1 MDALIGPTLDVIKFI
16 GRNASKYLKYQ
27 KKFTEYVDDFN
38 QARADLRA
46 KEADFQQQLEDEHH
60 FGKTPKQEIKR
71 WFEKV
76 EQKLGHAQD
85 VEDKISKGKY
95 LFRSCLG
102 KLVDG
107 ATQAMKEV
115 SAEGNFSG
123 GLVVNDPSTIAV
135 NLTTPEVVGATN
147 VREEIYQYLMGD
159 AVGLIGVW
167 GMGGIGK
174 TTIMKDVHNRLL
186 RESKFRKLI
195 WVTVSQDFDIRR
207 LQSNIASQL
216 KRNLS
221 DDEDTIVRAGKLSEM
236 LRGQMRYVLI
246 LDDVWRSFSLED
258 VGILEPTTNNRCKLV
273 LTTRSERVV
282 ESMGFKKVK
291 VPCFSMDEAMNLF
304 SSKVGQ
310 DMLPNPTLE
319 SLMEL
324 AVRECGGLPLAI
336 VTLAGCMRG
345 KSDPCMWEDAIEE
358 LRGNIRNINDMED
371 KVYGCLK
378 FSYDRQQRIDQDCL
392 LYCALYP
399 EDDEIDKDEIIEKW
413 MEEGLIDGLGSRK
426 AMEGSGHSI
435 LQKLEENCLLERV
448 QDRSCIKMHDL
459 VRDMALHITRKRFL
473 VKAGMQ
479 LEEVPNMEEWGE
491 DLEKV
496 SLMCNS
502 ISTIPQTMK
511 CLKFPKLTTLLLSWN
526 ELKEIPESFFE
537 HFPNLE
543 IIDLSRN
550 CFESL
555 PNSISS
561 LEKLTVLLL
570 RGCWDL
576 KSLPCLSK
584 LQALKKLDLGGSGI
598 EKIPQGLEMLVNLR
612 YLNLRRTIRLT
623 GIPTGTLS
631 KLCRLQ
637 YLAIHFKLESAEE
650 LRELNKLEVFE
661 GWFRNLCGLNTFASK
676 RKTLYKFSILVSEIT
691 SVRPLV
697 FSNVVR
703 FKGIKIDVGDE
714 IILPYGIKELS
725 LLECRGVRSIND
737 IGLRDAT
744 DLRKCELRGCSELE
758 SVISSHCDQLQKLE
772 SLDLIELENLKVIVE
787 VGAGESSVGRFSS
800 LKEITLWNCDKI
812 KKLFSADWVLSNLE
826 VMDVRYCSEL
836 EEIITESEKKRL
848 GSSNETIKFPFPK
861 LRRLEL
867 WRLVQLQRICSEN
880 GVMVCDSLLSITISD
895 CPKLKRIPL
904 YLPQLEI
911 DDEEELSPPKSLQII
926 QVRPLDWWEA
936 VEWEHPNLNIKSVVR
951 PLVQVVEWD

>member
-1 MDALIGPTLDVIKFI
+1 
-16 GRNASKYLKYQ
+16 
-27 KKFTEYVDDFN
+27 
-38 QARADLRA
+38 
-46 KEADFQQQLEDEHH
+46 
-60 FGKTPKQEIKR
+60 
-71 WFEKV
+71 
-76 EQKLGHAQD
+76 
-85 VEDKISKGKY
+85 
-95 LFRSCLG
+95 
-102 KLVDG
+102 
-107 ATQAMKEV
+107 
-115 SAEGNFSG
+115 
-123 GLVVNDPSTIAV
+123 
-135 NLTTPEVVGATN
+135 
-147 VREEIYQYLMGD
+147 
-159 AVGLIGVW
+159 
-167 GMGGIGK
+167 
-174 TTIMKDVHNRLL
+174 
-186 RESKFRKLI
+186 
-195 WVTVSQDFDIRR
+195 
-207 LQSNIASQL
+207 
-216 KRNLS
+216 
-221 DDEDTIVRAGKLSEM
+221 M

-258 VGILEPTTNNRCKLV
+258 VGILEPTTNNGCKLV

-291 VPCFSMDEAMNLF
+291 VPCFSMEEAMNLF
-304 SSKVGQ
+304 LSKVGQ
-310 DMLPNPTLE
+310 DMLSNPTLE
-319 SLMEL
+319 SLMNL
-324 AVRECGGLPLAI
+324 AVRECDGLPLA
-336 VTLAGCMRG
+336 VFTLAGYMRG
-345 KSDPCMWEDAIEE
+345 KSYPCMWEYPIQE
-358 LRGNIRNINDMED
+358 LRGYIRNINDMED
-371 KVYGCLK
+371 KIYGIAYHK
-378 FSYDRQQRIDQDCL
+378 
-392 LYCALYP
+392 
-399 EDDEIDKDEIIEKW
+399 EEI
-413 MEEGLIDGLGSRK
+413 
-426 AMEGSGHSI
+426 SGKSWYAVG
-435 LQKLEENCLLERV
+435 RG
-448 QDRSCIKMHDL
+448 
-459 VRDMALHITRKRFL
+459 A
-473 VKAGMQ
+473 
-479 LEEVPNMEEWGE
+479 NMEEWGE

-496 SLMCNS
+496 SLMENS
-502 ISTIPQTMK
+502 ISKIPQTMK
-511 CLKFPKLTTLLLSWN
+511 CLKF
-526 ELKEIPESFFE
+526 PESFFE

-543 IIDLSRN
+543 ILDLSRN

-555 PNSISS
+555 PNSTSS
-561 LEKLTVLLL
+561 LEKLTGLLL

-584 LQALKKLDLGGSGI
+584 LQASKELDLGGSGI
-598 EKIPQGLEMLVNLR
+598 EQIPQGLEMLVNLR

-661 GWFRNLCGLNTFASK
+661 GWFHNLCGLNTFASK

-744 DLRKCELRGCSELE
+744 DLKKCELRGCSELE

-812 KKLFSADWVLSNLE
+812 KKLFSADWVLSNL
-826 VMDVRYCSEL
+826 
-836 EEIITESEKKRL
+836 
-848 GSSNETIKFPFPK
+848 
-861 LRRLEL
+861 
-867 WRLVQLQRICSEN
+867 RICSEN
-880 GVMVCDSLLSITISD
+880 GVMVCDSLRSITISD

-911 DDEEELSPPKSLQII
+911 DDEGELSPSKSLQRI

-936 VEWEHPNLNIKSVVR
+936 VEWEHPNFNIKNVVG
-951 PLVQVVEWD
+951 PLVRVVEWD